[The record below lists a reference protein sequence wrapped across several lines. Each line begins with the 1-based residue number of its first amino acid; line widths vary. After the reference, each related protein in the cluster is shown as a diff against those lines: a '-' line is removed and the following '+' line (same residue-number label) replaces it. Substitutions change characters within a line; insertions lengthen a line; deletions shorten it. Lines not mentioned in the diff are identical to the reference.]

1 MHLTRRQVW
10 GEPIDTEGS
19 VLGGRAGSLP
29 SYSDFFKLSMLGRHG
44 KRAQRCATLV
54 GLPLLVIANLSG
66 VERCLN

>member
-1 MHLTRRQVW
+1 M
-10 GEPIDTEGS
+10 
-19 VLGGRAGSLP
+19 P